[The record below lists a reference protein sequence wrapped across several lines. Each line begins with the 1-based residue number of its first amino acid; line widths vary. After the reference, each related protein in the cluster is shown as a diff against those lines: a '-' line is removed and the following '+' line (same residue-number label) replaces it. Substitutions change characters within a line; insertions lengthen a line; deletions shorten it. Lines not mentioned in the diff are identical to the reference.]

1 MKTISLTESAYHRLA
16 SWKDGR
22 TFSEVIER
30 MIPPKGTIE
39 AAFEAATRSEQL
51 NMAQEELWRA
61 RRQFAS
67 EVRKLRLG
75 LKLMLTLGL
84 AIKDARAA
92 SG

>member
-39 AAFEAATRSEQL
+39 AAFEAVGNLPDLSVKDFD
-51 NMAQEELWRA
+51 ELEKAVDAA
-61 RRQFAS
+61 RQP
-67 EVRKLRLG
+67 LP
-75 LKLMLTLGL
+75 
-84 AIKDARAA
+84 AA
-92 SG
+92 WS